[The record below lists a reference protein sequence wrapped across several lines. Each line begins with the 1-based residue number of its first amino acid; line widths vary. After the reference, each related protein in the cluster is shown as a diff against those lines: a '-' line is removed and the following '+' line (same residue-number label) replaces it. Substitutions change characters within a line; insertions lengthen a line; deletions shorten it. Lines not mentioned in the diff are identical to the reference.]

1 MTVFEQIRRKQAQGQ
16 GLHTESVENLKVPRG
31 KIIDREKQEN
41 KEPF

>member
-1 MTVFEQIRRKQAQGQ
+1 MTVFEQIRKQAQGQ